1 MVCPHCGHSSAV
13 NSGWCA
19 RCGLTSSGTSVL
31 TYAGPIDTTGLPAG
45 AAEISG
51 AASVAPNTL
60 PTGDSAATIA
70 SEPASSSVQ
79 HGPLTV
85 GQSFGPRHRIM
96 KMLGAGGMGA
106 VYQAWDSELGVAV
119 ALKVIRGIDHG
130 ASSDVE
136 KRFKNELLLAR
147 SVTHKNVV
155 RIHDL
160 GEIDRIKY
168 ITMTYVQGHDLA
180 TVLRRDGRFPIA
192 RTLRLARQIAAG
204 MEAAHEAGVVHRD
217 LKPANIMVGADDLAL
232 IMDFGISASAADA
245 ASGGITGTL
254 EYMAPEQGAGGQV
267 DARADI
273 YAFGLI
279 LYEMLT
285 GPRLVT
291 SATPQDR
298 VDAMR
303 HRTTSGLPPV
313 RTTDP
318 AISEAL
324 EALVVRCLERDP
336 AARFQT
342 TSELCAQL
350 ARFDDKG
357 VLIPELTKVSRR
369 MIAAAGVAV
378 AVFAAATY
386 VVGQRTA
393 PSVPVK
399 HPIVSVLVA
408 DFDNRTGDAML
419 DGTLGAQAL
428 SIALEGAPYVA
439 LYSPSDARA
448 LALQLSKDHSNRLT
462 DETSRIIARREGIKV
477 LIAGSIEKS
486 DGAYRLSVRAT
497 DPVTDGTVVA
507 ANVTARDRAAVLHAI
522 ETLAGR
528 VRLALGESKTEM
540 EKAAAA
546 ETFTAGSLDAM
557 QAYTRAQD
565 LVNAGSVQEAL
576 TSYQEAIARD
586 PQLGRAYSGLAI
598 IYRNLGQMDKAE
610 ATFNEALKHV
620 DRMTDREK
628 YRTLGAYYFSI
639 ARNYPKSIE
648 TYEALLAKFPA
659 DQGALANLAFS
670 YATQR
675 NFARAA
681 ELSRQ
686 IVQLYPNYVLARNN
700 YASYALY
707 AGDFDDSIA
716 QVGKVLQQNPSYQ
729 FAFLPLALAQL
740 LKGNVDAGLDAY
752 ARLEKLNAFGASLAK
767 LGIADAAMYRGQY
780 RAAMK
785 QLPPAIA
792 ADENTGD
799 KTPAAAK
806 YVALA
811 EACAALDRRDN
822 AVAAARRAAA
832 LGTEESVLFPAALT
846 LMGAGREDEARE
858 IGKRLGAML
867 ENPPRSYADLIAGE
881 ISRRHGRLPEALDAV
896 REGQKRHDSWWSR
909 FLLGRVYEE
918 LGHHPEAVAELELA
932 VKRRG
937 EAADAFIADTPMLR
951 YIPPVY
957 YWLARAQEGMQAAPA
972 ARRSY
977 EQFFTL
983 RGETDAADPLI
994 ADAKKR
1000 TASTAGR
1007 P

>member
-13 NSGWCA
+13 DSGCCA
-19 RCGLTSSGTSVL
+19 RCGAPFPRTSVL
-31 TYAGPIDTTGLPAG
+31 TYETPIDTTGLPPG
-45 AAEISG
+45 ADFG
-51 AASVAPNTL
+51 ASTPVGPSTL
-60 PTGDSAATIA
+60 PTSDAMATIA
-70 SEPASSSVQ
+70 SEPSAAAVQ
-79 HGPLTV
+79 HGPLRV
-85 GQSFGPRHRIM
+85 GQAFGPRHHII

-106 VYQAWDSELGVAV
+106 VYQAWDSELGVTV
-119 ALKVIRGIDHG
+119 ALKVIRGIER
-130 ASSDVE
+130 AALPDVE
-136 KRFKNELLLAR
+136 KRFKNELLIAR

-180 TVLRRDGRFPIA
+180 TVLRRDRKFPIPRA
-192 RTLRLARQIAAG
+192 LRMARQIAAG
-204 MEAAHEAGVVHRD
+204 MEAAHDAGVVHRD

-232 IMDFGISASAADA
+232 IMDFGISASASEA
-245 ASGGITGTL
+245 ATGGITGTL
-254 EYMAPEQGAGGQV
+254 EYMAPEQAAGGQV
-267 DARADI
+267 DARADT

-291 SATPQDR
+291 AATPEDR
-298 VDAMR
+298 VDSMR
-303 HRTTSGLPPV
+303 HRTTSGLPSP
-313 RTTDP
+313 RTLDP
-318 AISEAL
+318 AIPEAL
-324 EALVVRCLERDP
+324 DALVGRCLERDP

-342 TSELCAQL
+342 TGELCAQL
-350 ARFDDKG
+350 ARFNDKG
-357 VLIPELTKVSRR
+357 ELIPELTKVSRR

-393 PSVPVK
+393 PSIPVT

-408 DFDNRTGDAML
+408 DFDNRTGDAVL

-439 LYSPSDARA
+439 LYSSSDARA
-448 LALQLSKDHSNRLT
+448 LALQLSKDHSDRLT

-477 LIAGSIEKS
+477 LVAGSIEKS
-486 DGAYRLSVRAT
+486 GGAYRLSVRAT

-507 ANVTARDRAAVLHAI
+507 ANVTAPDRAGVLHAI

-540 EKAAAA
+540 EKVAAA

-557 QAYTRAQD
+557 QAYAHAQD
-565 LVNAGSVQEAL
+565 LVNTGKVQEAL
-576 TSYQEAIARD
+576 RAYDDAVARD
-586 PQLGRAYSGLAI
+586 PQLGRAYSGMGI
-598 IYRNLGQMDKAE
+598 IYRNLGQMDKAD
-610 ATFNEALKHV
+610 AMFKEALKHV

-628 YRTLGAYYFSI
+628 YRTLGAYYLSI
-639 ARNYPKSIE
+639 ARNYPKAIE
-648 TYEALLAKFPA
+648 TYDTLVARYPA
-659 DQGALANLAFS
+659 DQAGLSNLALANAFM
-670 YATQR
+670 R
-675 NFARAA
+675 NFERAEA
-681 ELSRQ
+681 VSRELVR
-686 IVQLYPNYVLARNN
+686 LYPTYLLGRTNH
-700 YASYALY
+700 ASYALY
-707 AGDFDDSIA
+707 AGNFPTAIA
-716 QVGKVLQQNPSYQ
+716 EAQEALKQNPGYQ
-729 FAFLPLALAQL
+729 FVFLPLALAQL
-740 LKGNVDAGLDAY
+740 SKGDRAAGLDTY
-752 ARLEKLNAFGASLAK
+752 ERFENLNPFGASLAK
-767 LGIADAAMYRGQY
+767 LGIADVAMYRGQH
-780 RAAMK
+780 RSALK
-785 QLPPAIA
+785 QLPAAIA
-792 ADENTGD
+792 TDETA
-799 KTPAAAK
+799 KEKAAAAAK

-811 EACAALDRRDN
+811 EAYAALDRREN
-822 AVAAARRAAA
+822 AVAAARRAAV
-832 LGTEESVLFPAALT
+832 LGADESVLFPAALT
-846 LMGAGREDEARE
+846 LIWAGREDEARE

-867 ENPPRSYADLIAGE
+867 ENPPRSYADLISGE
-881 ISRRHGRLPEALDAV
+881 ISRRHGRLPEALDAM

-977 EQFFTL
+977 DQFLAL
-983 RGETDAADPLI
+983 RGESDVPDPLI
-994 ADAKKR
+994 TDAKKR
-1000 TASTAGR
+1000 TASLTH
-1007 P
+1007 